1 MVARKV
7 DDNEILGAWEQ
18 TPSSTELAVRL
29 GIAKRTMDSRIAKL
43 RAKGYPLVAKD
54 RRSPYFREGEVH
66 RHREEYSPR
75 LAVNVENGTVL
86 IGSDAHY
93 IPGYQSTAQKA
104 FVKFCR
110 EMKPKA
116 VVMNGDLFDG
126 ASVSRWPRIGW
137 EQRPTVKQELGAV
150 TERLAEIEDAV
161 GAAAKVWTLGNH
173 DARYELRLA
182 QAAPE
187 YEGVAGFTLK
197 EHFPLWRPCWSIW
210 VNDSVV
216 IKHRFK
222 SGVHAAYTST
232 VHAGKT
238 LVHGH
243 LHSLK
248 VYPFTDYNGTRFG
261 CDAGTLADAY
271 GGAFE
276 GYMEDNARSWRSGFL
291 VLTFHENKLLWP
303 EVVSVFDENKVEFRG
318 KVYSV

>member
-1 MVARKV
+1 MVARKI
-7 DDNEILGAWEQ
+7 DDGEILEAWKND
-18 TPSSTELAVRL
+18 PSPT
-29 GIAKRTMDSRIAKL
+29 RIAKKYGMAIRTLHNRVRQL
-43 RAKGYPLVAKD
+43 RANGHHLPGTD
-54 RRSPYFREGEVH
+54 IRSPYFEGEIH

-75 LAVNVENGTVL
+75 LATRVDDGCIL

-93 IPGYQSTAQKA
+93 IPGVRTTAQRA
-104 FVKFCR
+104 FEKLCK
-110 EMKPKA
+110 EMKPKV

-126 ASVSRWPRIGW
+126 AAVSRWPRIGW
-137 EQRPTVKQELGAV
+137 EQRPTVKQELAAV
-150 TERLAEIEDAV
+150 DENLTAIEKAV
-161 GAAAKVWTLGNH
+161 PGAAKIWCLGNH

-210 VNDSVV
+210 INDSTV

-222 SGVHAAYTST
+222 SGVHAAYNGT

-238 LVHGH
+238 LIHGH

-248 VYPFTDYNGTRFG
+248 VYPFTDYNGTRYG
-261 CDAGTLADAY
+261 VDAGTMAEPY

-276 GYMEDNARSWRSGFL
+276 GYMEDSPRSWRSGFV
-291 VLTFHENKLLWP
+291 VLTYHKGRLLCPEMALVCGEN
-303 EVVSVFDENKVEFRG
+303 EIEFRG
-318 KVYSV
+318 KVISL